1 MSKKIIFS
9 IFLFS
14 IASIILNH
22 IIGSIFEYFGLINK
36 LNGPKFINETQ
47 KILLVL
53 VIAPLVETAL
63 YQALIYYLMKLF
75 DSFLGKFYNFA
86 YIVVSSFSFSIFHS
100 YSIYYQIGMIL
111 PGALLAYGFLYFKK
125 ISKYPILLLSVV
137 HFLHNL
143 YILITE

>member
-63 YQALIYYLMKLF
+63 YQALIYYLM
-75 DSFLGKFYNFA
+75 
-86 YIVVSSFSFSIFHS
+86 
-100 YSIYYQIGMIL
+100 
-111 PGALLAYGFLYFKK
+111 
-125 ISKYPILLLSVV
+125 
-137 HFLHNL
+137 
-143 YILITE
+143 